1 MRVPNRS
8 SYCRG
13 MVVDFRSAPDPAA
26 PRGPRWR
33 LGVGAVVVLVLAVLA
48 VTVAVSATATRGGA
62 GETAITSRPTPA
74 DGSPGAAGPS
84 GEPAATGS
92 PVFVHVHGRVA
103 LPGLYE
109 LPPGARVVDVVA
121 AAGGFADDAEQGAVN
136 LARPL
141 VDGEQLYVPAV
152 GDAADGPGGGAGAAA
167 AGGTGA
173 GAGSAVGGGASGPGA
188 ALVDLNSADAA
199 ALETLPGVG
208 PATSAAILEWRR
220 QNGAFR
226 SVDDLLGVSGI
237 GEKTLATLSPLV
249 TV

>member
-1 MRVPNRS
+1 
-8 SYCRG
+8 

-48 VTVAVSATATRGGA
+48 VTVAISATATRGGS
-62 GETAITSRPTPA
+62 GETAITSRPTSGDEPV
-74 DGSPGAAGPS
+74 GSSGSSGRPGA
-84 GEPAATGS
+84 PAATGTAGS
-92 PVFVHVHGRVA
+92 AVFVHVHGRVV

-109 LPPGARVVDVVA
+109 LAAGARVVDVVA

-152 GDAADGPGGGAGAAA
+152 GEATADGADGGAGGAGGGSA
-167 AGGTGA
+167 AGSGGSGA
-173 GAGSAVGGGASGPGA
+173 GG

-199 ALETLPGVG
+199 ALESLPGVG
-208 PATSAAILEWRR
+208 PATSAAILDWRR
-220 QNGAFR
+220 ENGAFR
-226 SVDDLLGVSGI
+226 SVDDLLGVTGI
-237 GEKTLATLSPLV
+237 GEKTLATLTPLV

>member
-1 MRVPNRS
+1 
-8 SYCRG
+8 

-48 VTVAVSATATRGGA
+48 VTVAISAAATRGGA

-74 DGSPGAAGPS
+74 DAPSGAADSSGAPGAP
-84 GEPAATGS
+84 GS

-109 LPPGARVVDVVA
+109 LASGARVVDVVA

-152 GDAADGPGGGAGAAA
+152 GEAAA
-167 AGGTGA
+167 AGPGSGAGAGAGA

-237 GEKTLATLSPLV
+237 GEKTLAKLSPLV

>member
-1 MRVPNRS
+1 
-8 SYCRG
+8 

-48 VTVAVSATATRGGA
+48 VTVAISAAATRGGA

-74 DGSPGAAGPS
+74 DGSPGAADSS
-84 GEPAATGS
+84 GAPGAPGS

-109 LPPGARVVDVVA
+109 LASGARVVDVVA

-141 VDGEQLYVPAV
+141 VDGEQLYVPAM
-152 GDAADGPGGGAGAAA
+152 GEAAAAGPGGGAGAGA
-167 AGGTGA
+167 GA
-173 GAGSAVGGGASGPGA
+173 GAGSALDGGASGPGA

-237 GEKTLATLSPLV
+237 GEKTLAKLSPLV

>member
-1 MRVPNRS
+1 
-8 SYCRG
+8 

-48 VTVAVSATATRGGA
+48 VTVAVSATASRGGA
-62 GETAITSRPTPA
+62 GETAITSRPTPV
-74 DGSPGAAGPS
+74 DGSSGAADSSAAS
-84 GEPAATGS
+84 GAPGS
-92 PVFVHVHGRVA
+92 PVFVHVHGRVV

-109 LPPGARVVDVVA
+109 LAAGARVVDVVA

-152 GDAADGPGGGAGAAA
+152 GEAGAAGPGSGAGA
-167 AGGTGA
+167 GA

-237 GEKTLATLSPLV
+237 GEKTLAKLSPLV

>member
-1 MRVPNRS
+1 
-8 SYCRG
+8 

-48 VTVAVSATATRGGA
+48 VTVAVSATASRGGA

-74 DGSPGAAGPS
+74 DAPSGAADPSAAPGAP
-84 GEPAATGS
+84 GS

-109 LPPGARVVDVVA
+109 LASGARVVDVVA

-152 GDAADGPGGGAGAAA
+152 GEAAAAGPGGGAGA
-167 AGGTGA
+167 GVGA

-220 QNGAFR
+220 QKGAFR

-237 GEKTLATLSPLV
+237 GEKTLAKLSPLV

>member
-1 MRVPNRS
+1 
-8 SYCRG
+8 

-48 VTVAVSATATRGGA
+48 VTVAVSATASRGGA

-74 DGSPGAAGPS
+74 DGSPGAADS
-84 GEPAATGS
+84 SAAPGAPGSSGS

-109 LPPGARVVDVVA
+109 LASGARVVDVVA

-152 GDAADGPGGGAGAAA
+152 GEEGAAGAGAGAD
-167 AGGTGA
+167 AGAGAGA
-173 GAGSAVGGGASGPGA
+173 GAGSAAGGGASGPGA

-237 GEKTLATLSPLV
+237 GEKTLAKLSPLV

>member
-1 MRVPNRS
+1 
-8 SYCRG
+8 
-13 MVVDFRSAPDPAA
+13 MVVDFRSAPDPGA

-48 VTVAVSATATRGGA
+48 VTVAISATATRGGA
-62 GETAITSRPTPA
+62 GETEITSRPTPA
-74 DGSPGAAGPS
+74 DGSPGAVDSS
-84 GEPAATGS
+84 GAPGSSGS
-92 PVFVHVHGRVA
+92 PVFVHLHGRVA
-103 LPGLYE
+103 QPGLYE
-109 LPPGARVVDVVA
+109 LAPGARVVDVVA

-152 GDAADGPGGGAGAAA
+152 GEAAAGPDSGAGAGAA
-167 AGGTGA
+167 
-173 GAGSAVGGGASGPGA
+173 AGSAVGGGASGPGG

-208 PATSAAILEWRR
+208 PATSAAILDWRR

-237 GEKTLATLSPLV
+237 GEKTLAKLAPLV

>member
-1 MRVPNRS
+1 
-8 SYCRG
+8 

-48 VTVAVSATATRGGA
+48 VTVAVSATASRGGA

-74 DGSPGAAGPS
+74 YGSSGAVDSSAAPGAP
-84 GEPAATGS
+84 GS
-92 PVFVHVHGRVA
+92 PVLVHVHGRVA

-109 LPPGARVVDVVA
+109 LASGARVVDVVA

-152 GDAADGPGGGAGAAA
+152 GEAGAAGPGAGAGA
-167 AGGTGA
+167 GA
-173 GAGSAVGGGASGPGA
+173 GAGSAAGGGASGPGA

-226 SVDDLLGVSGI
+226 SVDDLLGVTGI
-237 GEKTLATLSPLV
+237 GEKTLAKLSPLV